1 LNAFKDEIKRQNKNC
16 EELPKRLVQYLLG
29 MFDFYKIISLDKDK
43 ITHLQCFNLRG
54 TLNKMRKDKKKLYE
68 S

>member
-1 LNAFKDEIKRQNKNC
+1 MNAFKDEIKRQNKNC